1 MVWRLGIA
9 LRTQPCVC
17 FAERAGVTTVSLGN
31 QHSRSCTCLMACL
44 LACASHMESYE
55 PTNNHMHAEE
65 AKVEARAGGKD
76 W

>member
-1 MVWRLGIA
+1 M
-9 LRTQPCVC
+9 LRREGWSDYSIVRKPAQPQLHVLD
-17 FAERAGVTTVSLGN
+17 G
-31 QHSRSCTCLMACL
+31 L
-44 LACASHMESYE
+44 LVACASHMESYE